1 MLENIRMCLDMF
13 ICIYRTGFLVGSD
26 RLLDR
31 FIVVLLH
38 LDRFGYIWIHSDIF
52 LIVLNLSV
60 PSVKI
65 FLG

>member
-1 MLENIRMCLDMF
+1 MF
-13 ICIYRTGFLVGSD
+13 IGFGKIQIDLYRFQP
-26 RLLDR
+26 DR
-31 FIVVLLH
+31 FIVALLY
-38 LDRFGYIWIHSDIF
+38 LDRFGYIWIHADVF